1 MEYLIG
7 ITWFALAIT
16 TARIAR
22 RKRRQYG
29 SWLIYGLLA
38 PGISL
43 VDVMTKRRWRFIPA
57 AAERQILP

>member
-7 ITWFALAIT
+7 IAWFGLAIT

-29 SWLIYGLLA
+29 SWLLYGLLA

-43 VDVMTKRRWRFIPA
+43 VDVLAKRRWRFIPST
-57 AAERQILP
+57 AERQIFS